1 MLLMNIRNVL
11 GELSICVKQLVK
23 CIPLTNVFKVIS
35 VFHKRN
41 VAALPDVITLVFISQ
56 YNSFDMNLIYQF
68 SDLINYQRL
77 YILMLSQI
85 AVQFC
90 AGGYI
95 KFTLRNCLVT
105 VNSTMTLMTTNKR
118 RKTKNFSL
126 PSNNYI
132 VFCLP
137 NKF

>member
-35 VFHKRN
+35 GFHKRN

-77 YILMLSQI
+77 YILMLS
-85 AVQFC
+85 
-90 AGGYI
+90 
-95 KFTLRNCLVT
+95 
-105 VNSTMTLMTTNKR
+105 
-118 RKTKNFSL
+118 
-126 PSNNYI
+126 
-132 VFCLP
+132 
-137 NKF
+137 